1 MAALAPVGGRVI
13 LGPLPIPDLGQPEVD
28 SAGLGRLTHVAQPR
42 EVWLTEAGHF
52 TPWLADNL
60 DVLAEEMGLSLTLT
74 ATEVPVGEF
83 RLDIKAETADGR
95 VVIIENQLQRTDHG
109 HLGQLLVYASGL
121 EAVIVVWVAPA
132 FRDDHRRTLDWLNE
146 RTDEGV
152 SFFGVEVGIVQ
163 IGNGPRAPV
172 FDVVARPND
181 WQKHVKA
188 VAGGGPLPVITP
200 LNEVRQEFF
209 LEALAEI
216 ALMKPG
222 IRIPSKQSANWLSFA
237 SGPFG
242 YWAISVTQDRRIR
255 LEAYLDSG
263 DQERNKRLFD
273 HARSRIAAPPGL
285 EISWERLDA
294 KRASRI
300 ACYYDEVPP
309 FDDAGRVHARQW
321 TVSTFGSL
329 YDTYNAALR
338 TVATELRNS
347 PPATASDVLT
357 APQRPDQ
364 S

>member
-1 MAALAPVGGRVI
+1 MTLDPLLAP
-13 LGPLPIPDLGQPEVD
+13 DSGQPDVD

-95 VVIIENQLQRTDHG
+95 VVIIENQLERTDHG

-121 EAVIVVWVAPA
+121 EAVIVVWIAPA

-163 IGNGPRAPV
+163 IGSGPRAPV

-188 VAGGGPLPVITP
+188 VAGAGPQPAMTA

-209 LEALAEI
+209 LEALTEI
-216 ALMKPG
+216 ALARPG
-222 IRIPSKQSANWLSFA
+222 VRVPSKQAANWLSFA

-255 LEAYLDSG
+255 LEAYLDCG
-263 DQERNKRLFD
+263 DQGRNKRLFD
-273 HARSRIAAPPGL
+273 HARSNIAAPPGL
-285 EISWERLDA
+285 DISWERLEA
-294 KRASRI
+294 RRASRI

-309 FDDAGRVHARQW
+309 FDDVARGHARAW
-321 TVSTFGSL
+321 TVSTFESL
-329 YDTYNAALR
+329 YDAYNAALR
-338 TVATELRNS
+338 AVATELRNT
-347 PPATASDVLT
+347 PPASAPDVLT
-357 APQRPDQ
+357 APQTPIQ

>member
-1 MAALAPVGGRVI
+1 MT
-13 LGPLPIPDLGQPEVD
+13 LGPLPTPEPGQPEID

-95 VVIIENQLQRTDHG
+95 VVIIENQPERTDHG

-132 FRDDHRRTLDWLNE
+132 SAFRDDHRRTLDWLKE

-163 IGNGPRAPV
+163 IGSGPRAPV
-172 FDVVARPND
+172 FDVVAGPND
-181 WQKHVKA
+181 WQKRVKA
-188 VAGGGPLPVITP
+188 VAGGGPQPVITP

-209 LEALAEI
+209 LEPLTEI
-216 ALMKPG
+216 VVAWPG

-273 HARSRIAAPPGL
+273 HARSSIAAPLGL

-300 ACYYDEVPP
+300 ACSYDEVPP
-309 FDDAGRVHARQW
+309 FDDASRLDARQW
-321 TVSTFGSL
+321 TVSTFSSL
-329 YDTYNAALR
+329 YDTYNSELR
-338 TVATELRNS
+338 TMATEFRNN
-347 PPATASDVLT
+347 PPGIAQDMLT
-357 APQRPDQ
+357 APQSPIQ
-364 S
+364 G

>member
-1 MAALAPVGGRVI
+1 MTLGSVPAPE
-13 LGPLPIPDLGQPEVD
+13 PGQPEVD

-42 EVWLTEAGHF
+42 EVWLTESGHF

-95 VVIIENQLQRTDHG
+95 VVIIENQLERTDHG
-109 HLGQLLVYASGL
+109 HLGGQLLVYASGL
-121 EAVIVVWVAPA
+121 EAAIVVWVAPA

-172 FDVVARPND
+172 FNVVARPND

-188 VAGGGPLPVITP
+188 VAGGGQQPVITP

-209 LEALAEI
+209 LEALTEI
-216 ALMKPG
+216 ALTKSG

-263 DQERNKRLFD
+263 HQERNKRLFD
-273 HARSRIAAPPGL
+273 YARSSIAAPPGL
-285 EISWERLDA
+285 DISWERLDT

-309 FDDAGRVHARQW
+309 FDDAARYQAREW

-347 PPATASDVLT
+347 PRPATAADVLT
-357 APQRPDQ
+357 SPQSPNQ